1 MKVIFDNIQL
11 VTPRGVQPGS
21 AVAVEDGIIRAILS
35 PKQKRPR
42 GRVIPCG
49 GKFLSAGFIDL
60 HIHGALGHD
69 AMEASLDSWNKI
81 SRFHASGGST
91 HLALTTVACGNRE
104 LEEVLTLASRRPE
117 LEGAALLGIHV
128 EGPCLSPNRPGAHDL
143 KTLQAPNAALNRLLL
158 RHAKVITQVT
168 LAPELPG
175 ALPLIRSLVRHKII
189 ASAGHTDGTFTDYAK
204 ARKAGLA
211 HATHLFNCMST
222 AVKKGPFR
230 QPGMLESI
238 LADPCCLAE
247 IIADSYHVAPGLLRL
262 AHQAKNVNGL
272 MLITDATAGAG
283 LRAGKTFHVG
293 KHFPARVH
301 RGYALTL
308 DGQALAGSTVTMIE
322 GVKNLVQK
330 ASFSLPEAIQLATLN
345 PARALG
351 REHELG
357 SLQKN
362 FPAHLVL
369 FDDSFRVHQT
379 WRDGIQIFPFPR

>member
-1 MKVIFDNIQL
+1 MKLIFDNAQL
-11 VTPRGVQPGS
+11 VTPRGIRPRS
-21 AVAVEDGIIRAILS
+21 AVVVENGIIRAVLA
-35 PKQKRPR
+35 PKQRRPR
-42 GRVIPCG
+42 GTTVPCG

-60 HIHGALGHD
+60 HVHGALGSD
-69 AMEASLDSWNKI
+69 AMEARLESWNKI

-91 HLALTTVACGNRE
+91 HLALTTVASGNRE
-104 LEEVLTLASRRPE
+104 LEEVLALASRRPE
-117 LEGAALLGIHV
+117 LEGASLLGIHV

-143 KTLQAPNAALNRLLL
+143 KMLQIPNAALNRLLL
-158 RHAKVITQVT
+158 RHAKAVTQVT

-175 ALPLIRSLVRHKII
+175 APALIRSLARHNIL
-189 ASAGHTDGTFTDYAK
+189 ASAGHTDGTFADYAR
-204 ARKAGLA
+204 ARKAGLV

-238 LADPCCLAE
+238 LADPCCIAE

-262 AHQAKNVNGL
+262 ARQAKGVDGL
-272 MLITDATAGAG
+272 TLITDATAGAG
-283 LRAGKTFHVG
+283 LRPGKIFHVG

-308 DGQALAGSTVTMIE
+308 DGRALAGSTVTMIE
-322 GVKNLVQK
+322 GVKNLVRK
-330 ASFSLPEAIQLATLN
+330 ASFPLAEAVQLATLN
-345 PARALG
+345 PARALR
-351 REHELG
+351 RERELG

-362 FPAHLVL
+362 FPANLVL

-379 WRDGIQIFPFPR
+379 WRDGNRIFSSPR